1 MAEEPKFDKINLG
14 IAACEAKRSKM
25 IDKIEINGNSYKVE
39 EPLRRYAKKRLSKL
53 DRYLPRG
60 FKKNVSIKVN
70 VSEIGKKNEKYEI
83 SAALDIPGG
92 KMIAAKDECSNV
104 FAGMDLVEAKLL
116 GQIRRYKLEMQP
128 HRQKKSWKS
137 LFIKRK

>member
-1 MAEEPKFDKINLG
+1 
-14 IAACEAKRSKM
+14 M
-25 IDKIEINGNSYKVE
+25 IDKIDISGNNYRVE
-39 EPLRRYAKKRLSKL
+39 EPLRKYASKRLGKL

-60 FKKNVSIKVN
+60 FKKDVVAKV
-70 VSEIGKKNEKYEI
+70 VVTEIGNSKNKSEKYEI
-83 SAALDIPGG
+83 SAALEIPGG
-92 KMIAAKDECSNV
+92 KVIAARDECSNV

-128 HRQKKSWKS
+128 HRQKKGFRN